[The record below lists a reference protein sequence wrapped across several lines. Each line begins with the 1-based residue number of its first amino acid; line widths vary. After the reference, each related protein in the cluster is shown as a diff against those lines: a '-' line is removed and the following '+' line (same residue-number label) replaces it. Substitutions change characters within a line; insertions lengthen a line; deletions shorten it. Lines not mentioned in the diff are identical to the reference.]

1 MYKFEQD
8 EAQVRYEL
16 EHMEKQTGF
25 LQQQQAEYRAKIG
38 ELTVMKNSLESQNSI
53 LHSETEIFKCN

>member
-1 MYKFEQD
+1 MGAVMHKFEQD

-25 LQQQQAEYRAKIG
+25 LQQ
-38 ELTVMKNSLESQNSI
+38 
-53 LHSETEIFKCN
+53 